1 MRYVD
6 QILHAAHKSHVV
18 ETEQDVV
25 AGFLAGPIRGVPHV
39 PYIPLADARLTVVRL
54 SPPQAQVQ
62 HMPQT
67 PLLWPKVYARVQNNL
82 TSFTIELP

>member
-1 MRYVD
+1 MLYVD

-25 AGFLAGPIRGVPHV
+25 AGFLAGVCSARTVYPPCRR
-39 PYIPLADARLTVVRL
+39 PLDGG
-54 SPPQAQVQ
+54 SPFAAMQAQVQ